1 MERQHSSEQNRLMDG
16 NIYVLN
22 VPAPTQKG
30 GQIRGSGRTPRPS
43 APPPVPPPPV
53 PPPPIPPPPP
63 PPKDY
68 PSAPFLGKEPTSKSI
83 SRLKAQFEQR
93 H

>member
-1 MERQHSSEQNRLMDG
+1 MERQQSSEQNRLMDG

-22 VPAPTQKG
+22 VPAPTQRG

-43 APPPVPPPPV
+43 APPI

-68 PSAPFLGKEPTSKSI
+68 PPSAPFIGKEPTSKSI
-83 SRLKAQFEQR
+83 NRLKAQFEQR

>member
-22 VPAPTQKG
+22 VPAPTQRG

-43 APPPVPPPPV
+43 APPPV